1 MKRRLLLFFWVLSCV
16 HALAQ
21 NLPVY
26 TDALLNGFQNYSYYV
41 VVDLAATTQAHGGT
55 KSISWQPKINGALSL
70 ARPAPT
76 LSTATYSGLSFWLW
90 CSADCARPLSL
101 VFQNDVTLL
110 ISAPLSSL
118 YPGGVLPMGAW
129 TQITVSLDAG
139 SPWAL
144 MPNAN
149 ATFTRF
155 DLQDQAGTAPTNTM
169 YIDDIQFIARAVPP
183 PGGPPVL
190 LPPLSPA
197 TPAVPLAFLASTVVN
212 GISGSLFTWVDSTGK
227 PRSAHMATGTGGA
240 NKGGVL
246 NQFNYRL
253 PNDTTRPVNQSLCC
267 GAGGFGYIV
276 SHLEVPSIATSHPGE
291 DDSPLGP
298 PSADNPNGA
307 TQTVFSG
314 RHHAL
319 HVYTLN
325 YPRWG
330 RIGMVD
336 TKYPMPVTVGW
347 IFATGRNYPLW
358 TVSFDMT
365 QMPANAV
372 SADTRAPYG
381 DMNFDG
387 TSGEGNDGDIAGG
400 VGWGDTYK
408 FRSTGAPFTLNSG
421 WTWNVA
427 NTIPHNMLWTQ
438 SIDAEMGIVLTQP
451 IAQQDAGG
459 YVGAPE
465 RRNSTS
471 AAGSGCPATPTVM
484 PCDFAWPF
492 QSINYSFYNQL
503 GQLQTNSS
511 TQSKRLAWGANF
523 GYIGQTSYPD
533 RPTGAPRPGYPRQS
547 YSTYIVL
554 DTHTRTPTDIQVSQ
568 METRQFSSAAAT
580 VGTVATTGPAGLGR
594 PDTINYQPVGFDP
607 IFDAWTFNA
616 SGNNATV
623 SFTTPAPYKLHNP
636 LIILRGYS
644 LATEPS
650 LVKVGGVTLTADTD
664 YYASAVP
671 SRNELWLTLRG
682 QYQGTTNL
690 EVTGSGA
697 VVSYTV
703 TPSAGNNGSIAP
715 AVAQTVASGATS
727 AFSVTPNAGYT
738 ASVVGSCGG
747 NLDRATGVYTTAAV
761 LGNCSVAAT
770 FALAANSVTIIGS
783 SRNPSKAG
791 QSVTFTAT
799 VTGNAGAPT
808 GNVVFRDGGNAITGC
823 TSVALAAGTAQCTT
837 TALSPGARAITAQ
850 YFGDVVYGGST
861 SATLTQ
867 TVSPSGIAPVIYL
880 LMD

>member
-1 MKRRLLLFFWVLSCV
+1 MKRRLLFFIPALFCV
-16 HALAQ
+16 QALAQ
-21 NLPVY
+21 DLPVY
-26 TDALLNGFQNYSYYV
+26 TDALANGFQNYSYTV
-41 VVDLAATTQAHGGT
+41 VVDLAATAQVHGGT
-55 KSISWQPKINGALSL
+55 RSISWQPKNYGALSL

-110 ISAPLSSL
+110 VSAPLSSL
-118 YPGGVLPMGAW
+118 YPGGVLPTGVW
-129 TQITVSLDAG
+129 TQFTVSLDAG

-144 MPNAN
+144 VPNAN

-155 DLQDQAGTAPTNTM
+155 DLQDKANNLPPSNTL

-190 LPPLSPA
+190 LPPVSPA
-197 TPAVPLAFLASTVVN
+197 TPAVPLAFTASNVVN
-212 GISGSLFTWVDSTGK
+212 GISGSQFAWVDSTGK
-227 PRSAHMATGTGGA
+227 PRSAHMATGTAGA

-246 NQFNYRL
+246 NQFSYLL
-253 PNDTTRPVNQSLCC
+253 PNDTTRTVNQSLCC

-291 DDSPLGP
+291 DDSPFGP
-298 PSADNPNGA
+298 PPADNPNGA

-347 IFATGRNYPLW
+347 VFATGRNYPLW

-387 TSGEGNDGDIAGG
+387 TNGEGQNGDVAGG

-408 FRSTGAPFTLNSG
+408 FRSTSAPFTLNSG

-438 SIDAEMGIVLTQP
+438 TIDAEMGIVLTQP

-459 YVGAPE
+459 YFGIN
-465 RRNSTS
+465 RWMSTS

-484 PCDFAWPF
+484 PCDYAWPY
-492 QSINYSFYNQL
+492 QSINYSFGANANA
-503 GQLQTNSS
+503 T

-523 GYIGQTSYPD
+523 GYLGQTLYPD
-533 RPTGAPRPGYPRQS
+533 RPTGANRPGHPRQS

-568 METRQFSSAAAT
+568 METRQFSSAAAS
-580 VGTVATTGPAGLGR
+580 VGTVATSGPAGLGR
-594 PDTINYQPVGFDP
+594 PDTINYQPSGFDP
-607 IFDAWTFNA
+607 IFDAWTYNA

-644 LATEPS
+644 LATEPT

-671 SRNELWLTLRG
+671 GRNELWLTLRG

-690 EVTGSGA
+690 EVTGASA

-703 TPSAGNNGSIAP
+703 TPSAGANGSIAP
-715 AVAQTVASGATS
+715 AVAQTVASGATT
-727 AFSVTPNAGYT
+727 AFTVTPNAGYT
-738 ASVVGSCGG
+738 ATVGGSCGG
-747 NLDRATGVYTTAAV
+747 TLDRATGVYTTAAV

-770 FALAANSVTIIGS
+770 FALAVNSVTTIGS

-808 GNVVFRDGGNAITGC
+808 GNVDFRDGGNAITGC
-823 TSVALAAGTAQCTT
+823 AAVALAAGTAQCST
-837 TALSPGARAITAQ
+837 TALSPGARSITAY
-850 YFGDVVYGGST
+850 YFGDSVYGVST
-861 SATLTQ
+861 SNTLTQ
-867 TVSPSGIAPVIYL
+867 TVSPSGITPVIYL